1 MLVQTRQL
9 LNNEPIKPEVFA
21 HRIGF
26 NLIPHIDVFLDNGY
40 TKEEMKM
47 LNESRKML
55 HYPGLRVSCTCVRV
69 PVMRAHSEALNME
82 FEQEITPAEV
92 RAILSQSPGVIV
104 VDDVA
109 NKKYPMPIDA
119 SDMYDVLV
127 GRIRQDVSR
136 DDKRGIDMFI
146 SGDQILKGAALN
158 AVQIA
163 ELL

>member
-1 MLVQTRQL
+1 
-9 LNNEPIKPEVFA
+9 
-21 HRIGF
+21 
-26 NLIPHIDVFLDNGY
+26 
-40 TKEEMKM
+40 
-47 LNESRKML
+47 
-55 HYPGLRVSCTCVRV
+55 
-69 PVMRAHSEALNME
+69 ME